1 MIVKKCAV
9 LVTLPTWYRRTDN
22 YQMKFRRAYVVKTD
36 DVLNQ
41 PTIDIEDLPKNE
53 VVKLIKTTG
62 SCVVPESKY
71 LKSVKSGGEIAVLD
85 KDWKSKAEMLFL
97 LPTAVFKAFANKY
110 SSGIES
116 HHSNCK
122 VEWLIDF
129 DEYDS
134 IAITNTQFYYLSQYN
149 STVLIENNIYMD
161 KYCVFTNDVS
171 HCSQFIN
178 ESELAKYSNAERP
191 EFKLDMMKSIIDMF
205 KSCDDSNRK
214 VAMGILL
221 NSDWENDYPYLYFAW
236 CQTYAASI
244 ITNTEYYRS
253 NRFKQLDARFN
264 LSSSYGILAF
274 FNGIDDVD
282 IDIPGDLFPV
292 ALAAMKE
299 HVLEILSRNN
309 FLSSY
314 TSKAII
320 MNYIIQQ

>member
-9 LVTLPTWYRRTDN
+9 LVTLPAWYRRTDN
-22 YQMKFRRAYVVKTD
+22 YKMKFRRAYVVKTD
-36 DVLNQ
+36 EVLNQ
-41 PTIDIEDLPKNE
+41 PTIDIEAIPKNE

-71 LKSVKSGGEIAVLD
+71 LKSVKSGGETAVLD
-85 KDWKSKAEMLFL
+85 KDWKSKAERLFL
-97 LPTAVFKAFANKY
+97 LPTAVFKAFADKY

-116 HHSNCK
+116 QHYNCK
-122 VEWLIDF
+122 VEWLVDF

-134 IAITNTQFYYLSQYN
+134 IAITNTQFYYLSKYN
-149 STVLIENNIYMD
+149 SAVIKENDIYMD
-161 KYCVFTNDVS
+161 KYCVFINDVS

-191 EFKLDMMKSIIDMF
+191 EFKLDMMKNIIKVF
-205 KSCDDSNRK
+205 ESCDAANRK

-236 CQTYAASI
+236 CKTYAASI
-244 ITNTEYYRS
+244 VENTEYTRS

-264 LSSSYGILAF
+264 LSSSYGTLAF
-274 FNGIDDVD
+274 FHGIDEAD
-282 IDIPGDLFPV
+282 IDIPSDLFPV

-299 HVLEILSRNN
+299 QVLEILSRNN
-309 FLSSY
+309 CLSTD
-314 TSKAII
+314 TSRFII
-320 MNYIIQQ
+320 MKHIIQQ